1 MKSVAKTILRLLLAI
16 SVPALAQTSSCPLQ
30 PVLVK
35 NVASQISVSLQ
46 NTTGKQVRAYHMG
59 LTFLDVNG
67 GVYPFPHTFADNIAL
82 KSHGKRTAI
91 WHSPQAHQFL
101 QPLAKAYLLDATFS
115 DGTQWFDDGSHSCSV
130 TSVQE

>member
-1 MKSVAKTILRLLLAI
+1 MKNAGIVLLLI
-16 SVPALAQTSSCPLQ
+16 SVGAIGQSNTCPMQL
-30 PVLVK
+30 VLVK

-46 NTTGKQVRAYHMG
+46 NSSGKQVTAYHVG

-67 GVYPFPHTFADNIAL
+67 RVRPFPHAFADSIAL

-115 DGTQWFDDGSHSCSV
+115 DGTEWLDDGSHSCSV

>member
-1 MKSVAKTILRLLLAI
+1 MKSAAKVTLGLLVVM
-16 SVPALAQTSSCPLQ
+16 SVPALAQTNSCPLR

-35 NVASQISVSLQ
+35 NVASQISVSLH
-46 NTTGKQVRAYHMG
+46 NTSGKKVTAYHVG
-59 LTFLDVNG
+59 LTFFDVNG
-67 GVYPFPHTFADNIAL
+67 KARRFPQTFADHIAL

-91 WHSPQAHQFL
+91 WNSPQAHQFL

-115 DGTQWFDDGSHSCSV
+115 DGTEWLDDGSHSCSV

>member
-1 MKSVAKTILRLLLAI
+1 MKSAGFFLLLM
-16 SVPALAQTSSCPLQ
+16 SLAAMAQGNACPLQ

-46 NTTGKQVRAYHMG
+46 NASGKPVTAYHVG
-59 LTFLDVNG
+59 LTFFYVNG
-67 GVYPFPHTFADNIAL
+67 KARKFPQTFADNITL

-91 WHSPQAHQFL
+91 WNSPQANQFL

-115 DGTQWFDDGSHSCSV
+115 DGTEWLDDGTHSCSV